1 MASGR
6 VRTGIRPGTD
16 RHLSVP
22 RSGRSGFGSI
32 RSISRLPHRSVPKSC
47 RSMSVLDHGQIGSG
61 RSSLSQISEKSRSG
75 TRASQ
80 DRPGFY
86 YVDVTR
92 GAVTGKWYRF
102 TNGSCSLGL
111 VGFAASHNKADARHY
126 DLLYLYNPPAGG

>member
-6 VRTGIRPGTD
+6 VRTGIRPGID

-32 RSISRLPHRSVPKSC
+32 QSIPRLPHRSVPKSG

-61 RSSLSQISEKSRSG
+61 RSSLSQISEKSRSD

-80 DRPGFY
+80 DRLGFY
-86 YVDVTR
+86 YVDVD
-92 GAVTGKWYRF
+92 VTHAMEVVY
-102 TNGSCSLGL
+102 
-111 VGFAASHNKADARHY
+111 
-126 DLLYLYNPPAGG
+126 